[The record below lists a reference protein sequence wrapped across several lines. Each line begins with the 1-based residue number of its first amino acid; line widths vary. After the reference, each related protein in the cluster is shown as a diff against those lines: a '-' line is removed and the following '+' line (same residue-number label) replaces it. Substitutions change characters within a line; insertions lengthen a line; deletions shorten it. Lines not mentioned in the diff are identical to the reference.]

1 MLFEMWTWMGPK
13 NYVLDGGQ
21 DPRRRSTFDVA
32 WRWDFLDFPTCSW
45 ALLPVALMSGISP
58 TSVLMAQPQKQSKCH
73 VKFSH
78 WKIPLQYGL
87 SSKFFDHSL
96 LIPKA
101 DTHFNITRNMGGCI
115 DLGTAVRVHSLCTR
129 LYQTY
134 HSEIWFHCRQ
144 WTCILQKKSPTVIIM
159 DIIQQ
164 YYDRDWRTPL
174 NSHWKLKNH
183 FKHYY
188 LPSKNCIVYRHG
200 TGGSYYLTARFRT
213 YPWMNRAATF

>member
-1 MLFEMWTWMGPK
+1 MGDKIPH
-13 NYVLDGGQ
+13 
-21 DPRRRSTFDVA
+21 RRSTFEVA

-45 ALLPVALMSGISP
+45 ALFPVALTSGISP
-58 TSVLMAQPQKQSKCH
+58 TSVLMVQPQKQSKCH
-73 VKFSH
+73 VKFSQ
-78 WKIPLQYGL
+78 WKIPLQYGMYL
-87 SSKFFDHSL
+87 KFFDHSL

-101 DTHFNITRNMGGCI
+101 DTHFNIPRNVGGCI
-115 DLGTAVRVHSLCTR
+115 DLGTAVRVHSLCPR

-144 WTCILQKKSPTVIIM
+144 WTCILQKSHQGLLLWILFSSIM
-159 DIIQQ
+159 TEIEEQLK
-164 YYDRDWRTPL
+164 R

-183 FKHYY
+183 FKHYH
-188 LPSKNCIVYRHG
+188 LPSKNCIVYRHS

>member
-1 MLFEMWTWMGPK
+1 MGDKIPH
-13 NYVLDGGQ
+13 
-21 DPRRRSTFDVA
+21 RRSTFDVA
-32 WRWDFLDFPTCSW
+32 WYWDFWDFSACSW
-45 ALLPVALMSGISP
+45 ALLPVALPEQCSDSP
-58 TSVLMAQPQKQSKCH
+58 AAEAVKCH

-87 SSKFFDHSL
+87 SSKFFDHLL

-101 DTHFNITRNMGGCI
+101 DTHFNIPRNVGGCI
-115 DLGTAVRVHSLCTR
+115 DLGTAVRVHSSCPS

-144 WTCILQKKSPTVIIM
+144 WTCILQKSHQRLLLWILFSSIM
-159 DIIQQ
+159 TEIEEQLK
-164 YYDRDWRTPL
+164 P

-183 FKHYY
+183 FQHYH
-188 LPSKNCIVYRHG
+188 LPSKNCIVYRHS
-200 TGGSYYLTARFRT
+200 TGASYYLTARFRT